1 MGFLSDGT
9 ICLLHQNKVENDT
22 GLKQYIHSSRI
33 GQILLISKSHN
44 WTMKHTGL
52 YHVKARCFLI
62 QLLQVNGL
70 VKLVLSLKIYSLQ
83 NEKVSEI
90 VLYII
95 YLQEMNISNF
105 SSKEVRLSHS
115 RCQGILSFFKIAKSI
130 HFTQVSKYLLYV
142 I

>member
-9 ICLLHQNKVENDT
+9 ICLLQNKVENDT
-22 GLKQYIHSSRI
+22 GLKQKIHSFRI

-52 YHVKARCFLI
+52 CFVKARCFLI

-70 VKLVLSLKIYSLQ
+70 VKSVLSLKIYSLQ
-83 NEKVSEI
+83 KEKVSEI

-95 YLQEMNISNF
+95 YLRGMNISIF
-105 SSKEVRLSHS
+105 SSKEVHLLHS